1 MEKGDSS
8 MTAQHQDHFKAGKA
22 LGLDHLKLGMW
33 LFLASEVMFFG
44 GLIATFM
51 NFKASNPTVET
62 ALLDVTLVGINTF
75 LLLTS
80 SFTVVLAL
88 DAIKQGKTRLLSIY
102 LGITAL
108 LGVIFLG
115 GQIYEFSQL
124 AQEGVTL
131 SSSVFGSSFYTLTGF
146 HGLHVLVGV
155 VWVIR
160 NLIISVRGGYSVET
174 ANGIEIFGLY
184 WHFVDIVWILLFTLI
199 YLV

>member
-1 MEKGDSS
+1 MSTE
-8 MTAQHQDHFKAGKA
+8 HHDHFKAGKT
-22 LGLDHLKLGMW
+22 LGLDHVKLGMW
-33 LFLASEVMFFG
+33 LFLASEIMFFG

-51 NFKASNPTVET
+51 NFKVSNPTVET
-62 ALLDVTLVGINTF
+62 AFLDVTLVGINTF
-75 LLLTS
+75 LLLS
-80 SFTVVLAL
+80 SSLSVVLAL
-88 DAIKQGKTRLLSIY
+88 DAIKQGKTRLLTIY

-108 LGVIFLG
+108 LGIVFLS
-115 GQIYEFSQL
+115 GQVYEFFQL

-160 NLIISVRGGYSVET
+160 NLMISLRGGYSAET
-174 ANGIEIFGLY
+174 AGSIEIFGLY
-184 WHFVDIVWILLFTLI
+184 WHFVDVIWILLFTLI